1 MRKFDE
7 ELYWD
12 FSIRCKCR
20 SFAPIY
26 AVTLETNSQHSYWSR
41 RFKQHLNMKR
51 SARMTNVP
59 QLSVPEILV
68 DDEESSANAATGA
81 SNKTNRPLLPS
92 LDTNLETSR
101 RPSVWAG
108 EVSPRDSGP
117 QHPLSFPRT
126 SGGGVSPPA
135 SPMRTSFQLSPSD
148 ASNAESDRRGR
159 SLSPAQARGMLDD
172 SVWVESI
179 RKSKTLRRSDKT
191 NYRYGD
197 LG

>member
-1 MRKFDE
+1 M
-7 ELYWD
+7 
-12 FSIRCKCR
+12 
-20 SFAPIY
+20 
-26 AVTLETNSQHSYWSR
+26 VETNSQSRYWSR
-41 RFKQHLNMKR
+41 KFKQHMNMKR
-51 SARMTNVP
+51 SARMTMVP

-68 DDEESSANAATGA
+68 DDEESNVDTAVGT

-92 LDTNLETSR
+92 LNTNMETPK
-101 RPSVWAG
+101 RPSAWAG
-108 EVSPRDSGP
+108 EVSPRDSST

-126 SGGGVSPPA
+126 SGGGISPPA

-148 ASNAESDRRGR
+148 ASNADADRRGR

-191 NYRYGD
+191 AYRYGD